1 MKELIEKIQGQVK
14 KYVGRARWA
23 TFWREDRKRR
33 ELAYGTLAKGYHAM
47 FLRMWERLGPPNGG
61 TPEIRFIF
69 SKATGTGVLCWR
81 WMEKDHFSHIWLIG
95 KEDRNKAESLFDIS
109 RREDIPYYISDEI
122 IAATAVASLLAEQ
135 NDDNQPVVD
144 EETVNGMLARY
155 YEWQEFNPLEISEV
169 WSSRLN
175 TMVCNFWKMTPIM
188 RRTVELKQTTE
199 LSFSEAREKAFAEAK
214 VPDLPD
220 CIRSN
225 NGDGRINMSYDD
237 SYFYTI
243 DHHGMVV
250 CKEFPNEYLDI
261 SDYEV
266 MKTVAATIYRDI
278 TGNQN
283 LNDEGIGGANWL
295 LEEEPEWINGNLMP
309 CDRDKVQV
317 KATTRTTP

>member
-1 MKELIEKIQGQVK
+1 MKELIEKIQGKVK
-14 KYVGRARWA
+14 KYIGRAKWA
-23 TFWREDRKRR
+23 TIWREDRERR
-33 ELAYGTLAKGYHAM
+33 KVAYQTLAMGYHAM

-61 TPEIRFIF
+61 TPEIRFGF
-69 SKATGTGVLCWR
+69 SKATGRGMLCWR

-95 KEDRNKAESLFDIS
+95 NEGRNEAARLVDIN
-109 RREDIPYYISDEI
+109 RREDVPYYISDEI
-122 IAATAVASLLAEQ
+122 IAATAMASLLAEQ
-135 NDDNQPVVD
+135 SDDNEPVVD

-155 YEWQEFNPLEISEV
+155 YEWQEYNPLEISQV

-175 TMVCNFWKMTPIM
+175 TMVCNFWNMTPIM
-188 RRTVELKQTTE
+188 RQTVELKQTTD
-199 LSFSEAREKAFAEAK
+199 LSLSEAQEKSFAEVQ

-225 NGDGRINMSYDD
+225 NGDGRINMSYDN
-237 SYFYTI
+237 SYFYTV

-250 CKEFPNEYLDI
+250 CREFPNEYLDI

-283 LNDEGIGGANWL
+283 LNDEGVGWTNLL
-295 LEEEPEWINGNLMP
+295 LEKEPEWMNGNLMP
-309 CDRDKVQV
+309 SNRIKAEV
-317 KATTRTTP
+317 K